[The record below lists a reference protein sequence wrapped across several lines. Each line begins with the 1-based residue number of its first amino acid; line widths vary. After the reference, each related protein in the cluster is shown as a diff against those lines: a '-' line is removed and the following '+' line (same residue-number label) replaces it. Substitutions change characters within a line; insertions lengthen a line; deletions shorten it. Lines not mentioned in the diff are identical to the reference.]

1 MGGYTESMTAL
12 ALGAEAVADFFER
25 YADHVIELFDKV
37 YSLYPVDMVTLH
49 DDWGTEKDTFLL

>member
-1 MGGYTESMTAL
+1 MTAL